1 MLEPWVVCINHA
13 TTLKGLTAHTP
24 NPFRVKFIFCLS
36 EPRVLAMLEPW
47 VVCINHATTLKGLTP
62 NPFRVKFIFCLSEPW
77 AEISQR
83 LRRLIASTFGV

>member
-47 VVCINHATTLKGLTP
+47 
-62 NPFRVKFIFCLSEPW
+62 

>member
-36 EPRVLAMLEPW
+36 EP
-47 VVCINHATTLKGLTP
+47 
-62 NPFRVKFIFCLSEPW
+62 W